1 MMTESEIEEFE
12 RLKRR
17 IRGDWIATIQMELIK
32 LDYCA
37 MLVTIDNHEAFLG
50 LRPSLAAIRAI
61 QNLYENTRGV

>member
-1 MMTESEIEEFE
+1 MTESEIEEFE

-17 IRGDWIATIQMELIK
+17 IRGDWIAAIQMELIK

-50 LRPSLAAIRAI
+50 YSRDTCKMGHVVKFYK
-61 QNLYENTRGV
+61 N

>member
-1 MMTESEIEEFE
+1 MTESEIEEFE

-50 LRPSLAAIRAI
+50 HKSKRFILSLLAVSFKRA
-61 QNLYENTRGV
+61 

>member
-1 MMTESEIEEFE
+1 MTESEIEEFE

-37 MLVTIDNHEAFLG
+37 MLVIFLR
-50 LRPSLAAIRAI
+50 LCVKNI
-61 QNLYENTRGV
+61 T